1 MVAIGAVL
9 VVVSLSVLA
18 TRLGAIALGATGLS
32 WEAASF
38 QARSAF
44 TGVGFTT
51 SEAESITG
59 HAARRRVVSWLMFLG
74 NAGIVSIIA
83 SLVLGFADA
92 GAREATQRLG
102 VLVAGLLVLLALVR
116 SRWLTP
122 RLRRSM
128 ERWLTR
134 LSAAD
139 VRDYVHLLHIS
150 DDYSVHETVVSENS
164 WLADQ
169 TLRELDLPREGV
181 LVLGVR
187 REGGGYLGA
196 PGPDTR
202 LCPGDVAVLYGHDEA
217 LTELDDR
224 PQGSEGESER
234 NRSVGRHTRQQAEE
248 AARDDAGP
256 TDHSS
261 RPRPGRDE
269 DHGGG

>member
-9 VVVSLSVLA
+9 VVASLSVLA

-32 WEAASF
+32 WEAARF

-51 SEAESITG
+51 SEAESITD

-83 SLVLGFADA
+83 SLVLGFSDA

-122 RLRRSM
+122 WLRRSM

-134 LSAAD
+134 LSEDD
-139 VRDYVHLLHIS
+139 VRDYAQLLHVS
-150 DDYSVHETVVSENS
+150 EDYSVRETVVGEDT
-164 WLADQ
+164 WLANQ
-169 TLRELDLPREGV
+169 ELRDLDLPREGV

-187 REGGGYLGA
+187 REGGAYVGA
-196 PGPDTR
+196 PGPGTQ
-202 LCPGDVAVLYGHDEA
+202 LCPGDVAVLYGHDDT

-224 PQGSEGESER
+224 PQGSEGESEHD
-234 NRSVGRHTRQQAEE
+234 RSVGRHSRQQARE
-248 AARDDAGP
+248 AARDDTGS
-256 TDHSS
+256 D
-261 RPRPGRDE
+261 G
-269 DHGGG
+269 